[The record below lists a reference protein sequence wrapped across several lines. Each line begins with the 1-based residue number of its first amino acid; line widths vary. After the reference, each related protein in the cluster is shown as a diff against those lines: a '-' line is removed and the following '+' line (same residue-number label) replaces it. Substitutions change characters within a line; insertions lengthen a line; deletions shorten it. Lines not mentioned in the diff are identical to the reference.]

1 MRSGYRLAGTQRAL
15 VPLSGPYRDFLGSTH
30 RFVEVSGSGLTNA
43 TFATVAIVRTRDD
56 QVRQSFL
63 HFTHGESA
71 LAPQGLHD
79 L

>member
-15 VPLSGPYRDFLGSTH
+15 VPLSGPYRDLLGSTH

-56 QVRQSFL
+56 QVRQMPPAL
-63 HFTHGESA
+63 HEWRVGPGTTR
-71 LAPQGLHD
+71 PP
-79 L
+79 